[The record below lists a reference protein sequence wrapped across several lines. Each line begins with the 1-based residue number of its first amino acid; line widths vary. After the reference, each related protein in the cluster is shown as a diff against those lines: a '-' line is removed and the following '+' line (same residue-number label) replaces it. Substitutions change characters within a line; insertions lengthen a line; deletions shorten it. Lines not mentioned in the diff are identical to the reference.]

1 MQTNLK
7 LISQTLQKGVNQ
19 IARNKIFMLEIIVLH
34 ANICIWFYIEILSYA
49 STSLN
54 ITFDLPVK
62 NIDISI
68 PTCTI
73 VVLDIIDMMAVW
85 RFYTVCNHQIVLIW
99 RQTSKPFSHNTCTI
113 QIFGGHLRA
122 MCTLYVDFPQFRL
135 PGSKLKQEAHGPH
148 RSPEKT

>member
-1 MQTNLK
+1 M
-7 LISQTLQKGVNQ
+7 ISQSLQKVNVVNQ
-19 IARNKIFMLEIIVLH
+19 IVRNKIFMLEIMILYV
-34 ANICIWFYIEILSYA
+34 NICIWFYIEILSYA

-73 VVLDIIDMMAVW
+73 VVLDIIDMMAVR
-85 RFYTVCNHQIVLIW
+85 RFYMVCNHQIVLIW
-99 RQTSKPFSHNTCTI
+99 RQPSMPFSHNTYTI

-122 MCTLYVDFPQFRL
+122 MCTLYVDFPQFWL
-135 PGSKLKQEAHGPH
+135 PGSK
-148 RSPEKT
+148 

>member
-1 MQTNLK
+1 M
-7 LISQTLQKGVNQ
+7 ISQSLQKGNVVNQ
-19 IARNKIFMLEIIVLH
+19 IVRNKIFMLEIIVLH
-34 ANICIWFYIEILSYA
+34 VNICIWFYIEILSYA

-73 VVLDIIDMMAVW
+73 VVLDIIDMMAVR
-85 RFYTVCNHQIVLIW
+85 RFYMYKVCNRQIVLFW
-99 RQTSKPFSHNTCTI
+99 RQTSMPFSHNTYTI

-122 MCTLYVDFPQFRL
+122 MCTLYADFPQFGL
-135 PGSKLKQEAHGPH
+135 PGSK
-148 RSPEKT
+148 